1 MIRRGSHL
9 HNSWNIFLLL
19 CHLIITI
26 TFTCQQGTASSAY
39 PEHERER
46 ERRDKKCVHSVDIES
61 DSLRETAADIK
72 KQLLHER
79 TNYERLMLQV
89 AVDIC
94 SVRVEYDGVEY
105 HSIRNRNRN
114 SRERI

>member
-1 MIRRGSHL
+1 M
-9 HNSWNIFLLL
+9 
-19 CHLIITI
+19 
-26 TFTCQQGTASSAY
+26 CQQGAASSAY
-39 PEHERER
+39 PEHQRERERER
-46 ERRDKKCVHSVDIES
+46 ERRDKKCVHGVDIES

-89 AVDIC
+89 ATDIC
-94 SVRVEYDGVEY
+94 SVRVEY

-114 SRERI
+114 RNSRVLIGSLGHFLMGTVA